1 MVLHAVVPGKAYY
14 SIRFEDV
21 PPEYI
26 LGGAC
31 LACAHKGPVNRFIIE
46 RRWSPAAMLRRVDPY
61 LCCSSCGN
69 GDHNRFIVFGMT
81 IRGAGQGAAGGGAKT
96 PASR

>member
-1 MVLHAVVPGKAYY
+1 MVLYAVVPGKAYY
-14 SIRFEDV
+14 AIRFEDV

-31 LACAHKGPVNRFIIE
+31 LACAHKGAVNRFIIE
-46 RRWSPAAMLRRVDPY
+46 RRWSRGAMLRRVDPY

-69 GDHNRFIVFGMT
+69 GDHNRFIVYGRKLGEHGDRAPLAPSLT
-81 IRGAGQGAAGGGAKT
+81 G
-96 PASR
+96 SR